1 MPIIE
6 GIEQQTPEWLQMR
19 IGMCTASRVIDV
31 ISRLTRNSAGGQ
43 KGDYKK
49 AHYDYLQELV
59 VERLTG
65 RASDHYCTPAMEWG
79 IENEPFARAAY
90 EMQCDAEVTPVG
102 FAMHPRIKWFGA
114 SPDSL
119 VGDDGCLEI
128 KCPTSGVHLEYLTA
142 GIVPLEHM
150 PQMMSAMACAERQWC
165 DFVSFD
171 PRMPRHLQLF
181 IKRLE
186 RNDELIS
193 AMESEVETFLA
204 EVQGRMDA
212 LAGFDR
218 GKIAG
223 VETP

>member
-1 MPIIE
+1 MIVE

-19 IGMCTASRVIDV
+19 VGMCTASRVIDV
-31 ISRLTRNSAGGQ
+31 VKRLKRNSSSGE
-43 KGDYKK
+43 KGDYCK

-65 RASDHYCTPAMEWG
+65 RAFDHYCTPAMEWG
-79 IENEPFARAAY
+79 TENEPFARAAY
-90 EMQCDAEVTPVG
+90 ELQTDASVQPVG

-119 VGDDGCLEI
+119 VGEDGCLEI

-142 GIVPLEHM
+142 GVIPEEHA
-150 PQMMSAMACAERQWC
+150 PQMMAEMACAERQWC

-181 IKRLE
+181 VKRLH
-186 RNDELIS
+186 RNDELIT
-193 AMESEVETFLA
+193 AMENEIEKFLGDVESRMAVLA
-204 EVQGRMDA
+204 E
-212 LAGFDR
+212 L
-218 GKIAG
+218 
-223 VETP
+223 